1 MARSAEQRSFIRHF
15 HDSAKVH
22 NSDTAG
28 DMFDYRQIVRDKDV
42 GQSKA
47 LLQVAKQV
55 NAQYRCVVV
64 GPQKTRAGSAAHA
77 PARDRLFPATELR
90 AHAHGQY
97 AIHAD

>member
-55 NAQYRCVVV
+55 NDLCLHRNVKC
-64 GPQKTRAGSAAHA
+64 
-77 PARDRLFPATELR
+77 RDGLVTN
-90 AHAHGQY
+90 
-97 AIHAD
+97 D